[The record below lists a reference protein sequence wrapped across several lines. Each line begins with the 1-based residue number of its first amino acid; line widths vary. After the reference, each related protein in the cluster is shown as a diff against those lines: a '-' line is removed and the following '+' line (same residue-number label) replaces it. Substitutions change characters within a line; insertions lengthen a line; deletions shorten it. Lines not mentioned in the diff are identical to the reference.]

1 MAVSKLDSL
10 ITLLDDPD
18 DSVFN
23 LILEEIIKED
33 ISLVERLEHIWET
46 SLDELVQ
53 KRIEFIIQKI
63 QLNDTKKKIQN
74 WANQE
79 SLDLFEGFFLISRYQ
94 YPELKLKHIL
104 TQLESI
110 KKDIWLEFRN
120 SQTSLEKITILNH
133 IFFKHY
139 KFTVDK
145 ITPDAPQ
152 NCYLNRILET
162 RNANPISITILY
174 TLVARSLDL
183 HVHYIDF
190 QDTPLVGYFDKN
202 LAKLVHGE
210 DIGHQLIF
218 YINPSNK
225 GAIIGLK
232 EVDYIQ
238 NTSDSADREKLTEP
252 CPDRVILK
260 RLIEKLIFAYN
271 QRGLVEK
278 VSYLYEI
285 ADML

>member
-1 MAVSKLDSL
+1 MPVNKLDSL

-23 LILEEIIKED
+23 FVLEEIIKED
-33 ISLVERLEHIWET
+33 ISLVDRLEHIWET

-63 QLNDTKKKIQN
+63 QLKDTRKKIQN

-79 SLDLFEGFFLISRYQ
+79 TLDLFEGFFLISRYQ
-94 YPELKLKHIL
+94 YPELKLKSIL
-104 TQLESI
+104 TQLENI

-120 SQTSLEKITILNH
+120 SLTSLEKITILNH

-139 KFTVDK
+139 KFSVDK
-145 ITPDAPQ
+145 IIPDAPQ
-152 NCYLNRILET
+152 NCYINRILET
-162 RNANPISITILY
+162 RNGNPVSIAILY
-174 TLVARSLDL
+174 TLIARSLDL
-183 HVHYIDF
+183 PVHYIDF
-190 QDTPLVGYFDKN
+190 RDNPLVGYFDKY
-202 LAKLVHGE
+202 LARMVHGE
-210 DIGHQLIF
+210 EIGHQVLF

-225 GAIIGLK
+225 GAIIGPK

-238 NTSDSADREKLTEP
+238 HTTDLTDRVKLTEP
-252 CPDRVILK
+252 CPDRIVIK

-271 QRGLVEK
+271 QRGMAEK
-278 VSYLYEI
+278 VSYLDEI
-285 ADML
+285 NDIL